1 MKKERKV
8 TFNTHLIFFFVLFLI
23 FISLAIFFLTDSED
37 ADIALSIVGFALAAA
52 PVFGI
57 VISPVIYIFED
68 DKLTIVYCL
77 GMKEIITW
85 KEIRSIR
92 KMGGWFGG
100 KGRGFPVYEVIYP
113 KHKKAP
119 FFVEGCIVS
128 NRKTAKLL
136 KEYYKKNIK
145 EYWD

>member
-1 MKKERKV
+1 MKHKIA
-8 TFNTHLIFFFVLFLI
+8 FNTHLIFFFFLLLV
-23 FISLAIFFLTDSED
+23 FVGLAIFFLTDSED
-37 ADIALSIVGFALAAA
+37 GDVALSIVGFALAVA
-52 PVFGI
+52 PIFGI

-68 DKLTIVYCL
+68 NKLTIVYCI

-113 KHKKAP
+113 KHKKTP

-128 NRKTAKLL
+128 NKKTAKLL
-136 KEYYKKNIK
+136 KAYYKKNIK

>member
-1 MKKERKV
+1 MKRKIA
-8 TFNTHLIFFFVLFLI
+8 FNTHLIFFFFLLLV
-23 FISLAIFFLTDSED
+23 FVGLAIFFLTDSED
-37 ADIALSIVGFALAAA
+37 GDVALSIVGFALAVA
-52 PVFGI
+52 PIFGI

-68 DKLTIVYCL
+68 NKLTIVYCL

-100 KGRGFPVYEVIYP
+100 TGRGFPVYEVIYP
-113 KHKKAP
+113 KKRKTP

-136 KEYYKKNIK
+136 KVYYKKNIK

>member
-1 MKKERKV
+1 MPKRTKKA
-8 TFNTHLIFFFVLFLI
+8 FNTHLIFFFVMLI
-23 FISLAIFFLTDSED
+23 VFIGLAVFFLLDSENGYE
-37 ADIALSIVGFALAAA
+37 ALSIAGFALAAA
-52 PVFGI
+52 PIFVI

-77 GMKEIITW
+77 GIKEVIAW
-85 KEIRSIR
+85 KEIRSIK
-92 KMGGWFGG
+92 KMGGWFG
-100 KGRGFPVYEVIYP
+100 KGRGLPVYGITYP
-113 KHKKAP
+113 KKRKTP

-136 KEYYKKNIK
+136 KAYYRKNIK

>member
-1 MKKERKV
+1 MQKKRKIA
-8 TFNTHLIFFFVLFLI
+8 FNTNQIFFFVLLFI
-23 FISLAIFFLTDSED
+23 FICLAIFFLTDSED
-37 ADIALSIVGFALAAA
+37 GDIALSVAGFALSAA
-52 PVFGI
+52 PIFAI

-77 GMKEIITW
+77 GIKEVIAW
-85 KEIRSIR
+85 KEIRSIK
-92 KMGGWFGG
+92 KMGGWFG
-100 KGRGFPVYEVIYP
+100 KGRGLPVYEITYP
-113 KHKKAP
+113 KKRKTP

-136 KEYYKKNIK
+136 KAYYRKNIK

>member
-1 MKKERKV
+1 MKRKIA
-8 TFNTHLIFFFVLFLI
+8 FNTHLIFFFFLLLV
-23 FISLAIFFLTDSED
+23 FVGLAIFFLTDSED
-37 ADIALSIVGFALAAA
+37 GDVALSVVGFALAAA
-52 PVFGI
+52 PIFGI

-68 DKLTIVYCL
+68 NKLTIVYCL

-85 KEIRSIR
+85 KEIRAVR

-113 KHKKAP
+113 KHKKTP

>member
-1 MKKERKV
+1 MQKRTKNA
-8 TFNTHLIFFFVLFLI
+8 FNTHLIFFFVMLLV
-23 FISLAIFFLTDSED
+23 FIGLAIFFLSDSED
-37 ADIALSIVGFALAAA
+37 GDVALSIAGFALAAA
-52 PVFGI
+52 PIFVI

-77 GMKEIITW
+77 GIKEVITW
-85 KEIRSIR
+85 KEIRSIS
-92 KMGGWFGG
+92 KMGGWFG
-100 KGRGFPVYEVIYP
+100 KGRGLPVYEVIYP
-113 KHKKAP
+113 KKEKTP

-136 KEYYKKNIK
+136 KAYYKKNIK

>member
-1 MKKERKV
+1 V
-8 TFNTHLIFFFVLFLI
+8 ILIV
-23 FISLAIFFLTDSED
+23 FIGLANFFLLDSED
-37 ADIALSIVGFALAAA
+37 GDAFLSIVGIITSAV
-52 PVFGI
+52 PVFAI

-77 GMKEIITW
+77 GIKEVITW
-85 KEIRSIR
+85 KEIRSIK

-113 KHKKAP
+113 KKSKTP

-128 NRKTAKLL
+128 NKKTAKLL

-145 EYWD
+145 EYWN

>member
-1 MKKERKV
+1 MKRKIA
-8 TFNTHLIFFFVLFLI
+8 FNTHLIFFFFLLLV
-23 FISLAIFFLTDSED
+23 FVGLAISLLTDSED
-37 ADIALSIVGFALAAA
+37 RDVFLSIVGIVLSAV
-52 PVFGI
+52 PIFGI
-57 VISPVIYIFED
+57 IISPVIYRFED

-77 GMKEIITW
+77 GMKEIIAW

-113 KHKKAP
+113 KYKKTP
-119 FFVEGCIVS
+119 FFVGGCIVS

>member
-1 MKKERKV
+1 MKRKIA
-8 TFNTHLIFFFVLFLI
+8 FNTYLIFFFFLLLV
-23 FISLAIFFLTDSED
+23 FVGLAIFFLTDSED
-37 ADIALSIVGFALAAA
+37 GDVALSIVGFALAVV
-52 PVFGI
+52 PIFGI

-68 DKLTIVYCL
+68 NKLTIVYCI

-85 KEIRSIR
+85 KEMRSIR

-113 KHKKAP
+113 KHKKTP
-119 FFVEGCIVS
+119 FFMEGCIVS

-136 KEYYKKNIK
+136 KAYYKKNIK
-145 EYWD
+145 EYWN

>member
-1 MKKERKV
+1 MKHKIA
-8 TFNTHLIFFFVLFLI
+8 FNTHLIFFFFLLLV
-23 FISLAIFFLTDSED
+23 FVGLAIFFLTDSED
-37 ADIALSIVGFALAAA
+37 GDVALSIVGFALAVA
-52 PVFGI
+52 PIFGI

-68 DKLTIVYCL
+68 NKLTIVYCL

-113 KHKKAP
+113 KHKKTP

-136 KEYYKKNIK
+136 KVYYKKNIK